1 MGGRAE
7 PCVGHIPDRRDHG
20 SDFRAADAVE
30 MDAAHGAD
38 AAAEFGR
45 RTFGKLGGEFALAV
59 PLRSR
64 RRVSPSAHNAAAP
77 MCGASPPVTLT
88 RQSPPCRRAFRT
100 ISLPRTSRVSV
111 ASPIMILP
119 TS

>member
-59 PLRSR
+59 P
-64 RRVSPSAHNAAAP
+64 VAVKTADFAVNAAAP

>member
-59 PLRSR
+59 P
-64 RRVSPSAHNAAAP
+64 VAVKTADFAVAP

>member
-59 PLRSR
+59 PRRCAGRRLRSR
-64 RRVSPSAHNAAAP
+64 
-77 MCGASPPVTLT
+77 
-88 RQSPPCRRAFRT
+88 
-100 ISLPRTSRVSV
+100 
-111 ASPIMILP
+111 
-119 TS
+119 

>member
-59 PLRSR
+59 PVAVKTADFA
-64 RRVSPSAHNAAAP
+64 VSA
-77 MCGASPPVTLT
+77 
-88 RQSPPCRRAFRT
+88 QCRRADVRGVASRT

>member
-1 MGGRAE
+1 
-7 PCVGHIPDRRDHG
+7 
-20 SDFRAADAVE
+20 

-59 PLRSR
+59 PVAVKTADFAVSAQCR
-64 RRVSPSAHNAAAP
+64 RADVRGV
-77 MCGASPPVTLT
+77 ASVTLT
-88 RQSPPCRRAFRT
+88 RQSPPCRQAFRT

>member
-59 PLRSR
+59 PVAVKTAGFA
-64 RRVSPSAHNAAAP
+64 VSA
-77 MCGASPPVTLT
+77 
-88 RQSPPCRRAFRT
+88 QCRRADVRG
-100 ISLPRTSRVSV
+100 V
-111 ASPIMILP
+111 ASAGCPDAMRSARRRGRRSARPIGAGRLGRP
-119 TS
+119 R

>member
-59 PLRSR
+59 PVALKTADFAVSAQCR
-64 RRVSPSAHNAAAP
+64 RADVRGV
-77 MCGASPPVTLT
+77 ASTLT

-100 ISLPRTSRVSV
+100 SSLPRTSRVSV

>member
-20 SDFRAADAVE
+20 SDFRAADAIE

-59 PLRSR
+59 PVAVKTADFAVSAQCR
-64 RRVSPSAHNAAAP
+64 RADVP
-77 MCGASPPVTLT
+77 GG
-88 RQSPPCRRAFRT
+88 RAFRT

>member
-59 PLRSR
+59 PVALKTADFA
-64 RRVSPSAHNAAAP
+64 VSA
-77 MCGASPPVTLT
+77 
-88 RQSPPCRRAFRT
+88 QCRRADVRG
-100 ISLPRTSRVSV
+100 V
-111 ASPIMILP
+111 ASGHADEAVAAQIGRA
-119 TS
+119 SCRERV